1 MLSARAEDLTLE
13 EPQLNNRLAR
23 IIRKLTAVNGWSV
36 REELRG
42 ALRGPATKP
51 DILITRPHAPP
62 IAIENEYEPAATLAD
77 DCLKSIGREVDANQV
92 GMPGTVNVVIALRS
106 PRSLRMC
113 ADSDAAE
120 RMLWDGEPLE
130 YAVYHGDQHE
140 QVRFPSGGFVTGDI
154 RNLVEFIRP
163 AAEPE
168 EVIQSAA
175 TALDV
180 GVQDAGA
187 LILNRVQDL
196 TSGPRIGEMLR
207 QPWPELP
214 SKPPDDPKQ
223 LRQYESDRRAA
234 VQTARMA
241 AAIIIN
247 AMAYH
252 QILAGHEGIRD
263 LIEVTSANAGGR
275 LTRDDVIREWDEIL
289 AINYWPIFHIARRL
303 LLIIPPM
310 VAWDAM
316 PLMFQTASAIVRAIR
331 HNDVAG
337 TVFQR
342 LISDRQ
348 TLATYYT
355 RPESAVLA
363 AHLAI
368 PDDLDWGD
376 QETLR
381 NYRIA
386 DYACGTGGLL
396 LEAYLRVRELHQLH
410 GGNPDALH
418 AHMMERSLTACDI
431 MPAAVHL
438 TSSLLSSVV
447 PHAHYKSTRNILYPF
462 GGVVARDDNGEMLRD
477 DDGNPVIERDGSG
490 KPLVEIGSL
499 ELLDSNTS
507 TMQSILP
514 LSEQMAM
521 GPAGRQGMSEVDMPP
536 SSQSLVIMNPPFTT
550 PTNHAADHVDT
561 KNPAFAAFGTSVE
574 EQDAMEERVR
584 QLSRGTCGDGYAGLG
599 SQFAAIADNMVKS
612 GGHIALIL
620 PVSSMVGGSYDGKVA
635 RSWQK
640 LRRMLANSYGD
651 IVVVSIAQPTTFD
664 SAFSADTHLPEVIV
678 IARRLTKNEEPTCK
692 AHFVN
697 LRSCPETKLAAQEIV
712 RAIKSAVKATDSPGD
727 SAQVRI
733 GDDVIGFVSV
743 ERIQPLRK
751 WTAVRLASIDLY
763 RTASQL
769 LEGRL
774 HLPQSLEPIALPIT
788 RLGRMGSVGPADRSF
803 LSAFAIESEASPGTE
818 FPFLWHHESTR
829 GDRTQDRM
837 LTVPDSAGRVRTEK
851 RQEAI
856 KLWERASRLHLN
868 RDFQF
873 NANSISAALTD
884 QVSGGGRAWPNLQME
899 SAEHEKATCAWMN
912 GTLGMMGYWIESNRT
927 QTGRGST
934 TVTAIPNIATLD
946 LTKLDPD
953 QLTAA
958 VNIFDDLSSKPMLP
972 ANEAYRDPV
981 RQELDQRLLT
991 EVLRLDE
998 QAVDQFAI
1006 LRTQWCMEPTVTGTK
1021 GTGPENL

>member
-1 MLSARAEDLTLE
+1 M
-13 EPQLNNRLAR
+13 
-23 IIRKLTAVNGWSV
+23 NGWSV

-77 DCLKSIGREVDANQV
+77 DCLKSIGREVDADLV
-92 GMPGTVNVVIALRS
+92 GITGTVNVVIALRS
-106 PRSLRMC
+106 PRALREC

-120 RMLWDGEPLE
+120 RMLWEGETLE
-130 YAVYHGDQHE
+130 YAVYQGDQHE
-140 QVRFPSGGFVTGDI
+140 QTRFPSGGFITGDV
-154 RNLVEFIRP
+154 RNLVQFIRP

-175 TALDV
+175 TALDE

-207 QPWPELP
+207 QPWPALP

-234 VQTARMA
+234 MQTARMA

-252 QILAGHEGIRD
+252 QILAGHDGIRD
-263 LIEVTSANAGGR
+263 LEEVRAANKIDR
-275 LTRDDVIREWDEIL
+275 LMRHDVLYEWDEIL

-303 LLIIPPM
+303 LLVIPPL

-316 PLMFQTASAIVRAIR
+316 PLMFETAGAIVSAIR

-368 PDDLDWGD
+368 PDDLDWKD
-376 QETLR
+376 PETAR

-418 AHMMERSLTACDI
+418 SHMMEKSLTACDI
-431 MPAAVHL
+431 MPAAVHM
-438 TSSLLSSVV
+438 TSSLLSSVS
-447 PHAHYKSTRNILYPF
+447 PRAHYESTRNILYPF
-462 GGVVARDDNGEMLRD
+462 GGVLARDDNGDTLHD
-477 DDGNPVIERDGSG
+477 DEGNTIFERDASG
-490 KPLVEIGSL
+490 KPVVEIGSL
-499 ELLDSNTS
+499 ELLDTKTS

-521 GPAGRQGMSEVDMPP
+521 GPAGRRGTVEVDMPP
-536 SSQSLVIMNPPFTT
+536 LSQSLVIMNPPFTT
-550 PTNHAADHVDT
+550 PTNHSADHVDT

-574 EQDAMEERVR
+574 EQEAMETRVR

-599 SQFAAIADNMVKS
+599 SQFAAIADNMVQS
-612 GGHIALIL
+612 GGNIALIL
-620 PVSSMVGGSYDGKVA
+620 PLSTMIGGSYDGRVA

-651 IVVVSIAQPTTFD
+651 IVVVSISDPRPPGF
-664 SAFSADTHLPEVIV
+664 AFSADTNLAEVII
-678 IARRLTKNEEPTCK
+678 IARRLHGGEHPGRT

-697 LRSCPETKLAAQEIV
+697 LNERPLDKLAAQEVARAV
-712 RAIKSAVKATDSPGD
+712 RVLIRDLTKPDTHAPIM
-727 SAQVRI
+727 I
-733 GDDVIGFVSV
+733 GEERLGFVSL
-743 ERIQPLRK
+743 ESIDPLGK
-751 WTAVRLASIDLY
+751 WTAVRVANEQMY
-763 RTASQL
+763 RRVKRLTQGEL
-769 LEGRL
+769 L
-774 HLPQSLEPIALPIT
+774 LPQRIKPVRMPIT
-788 RLGRMGSVGPADRSF
+788 SLGDIGTVGPVHRLYST
-803 LSAFAIESEASPGTE
+803 AFSRTKGVDPGTE
-818 FPFLWHHESTR
+818 YPFLWNHDFRS
-829 GDRTQDRM
+829 QDKM
-837 LTVPDSAGRVRTEK
+837 VVSPDSSGELRGGKESAGIR
-851 RQEAI
+851 
-856 KLWERASRLHLN
+856 LWGSASRLHISCEVA
-868 RDFQF
+868 F
-873 NANSISAALTD
+873 NSNPTAAAYTERP
-884 QVSGGGRAWPNLQME
+884 SGGGRAWPNLKME
-899 SAEHEKATCAWMN
+899 SDEFERATCAWLN
-912 GTLGMMGYWIESNRT
+912 STLGIMCFWIDSNRT
-927 QTGRGST
+927 QGARGGT

-946 LTKLDPD
+946 LTQLDHD

-958 VNIFDDLSSKPMLP
+958 VNIFNDLCVKSMLP

-981 RQELDQRLLT
+981 RQELDSRLLT
-991 EVLRLDE
+991 EALRLDE
-998 QAVDQFAI
+998 RAVDQFAI

-1021 GTGPENL
+1021 GTGPTNL